1 MTAIRVHD
9 RQMDDASDV
18 RQLLD
23 GLYDT
28 VATGDASPWAAAL
41 AEDALVIGTDEAE
54 WWQGR
59 EAAMRVIQAQV
70 AELQEAG
77 LRYSGSDP
85 QVAGMGDVLWI
96 ADRPAAVLPDG
107 TTLPLRLTMVATR
120 DGGALVVR
128 QLHLSVGAPNEEA
141 LQQQLTV

>member
-1 MTAIRVHD
+1 
-9 RQMDDASDV
+9 MDDASDV
-18 RQLLD
+18 RQLFD

-28 VATGDASPWAAAL
+28 LATGDASPWADAL

-54 WWQGR
+54 WWQGK

-70 AELQEAG
+70 TELHEAG

-85 QVAGMGDVLWI
+85 QIAGAGDVIWV

-107 TTLPLRLTMVATR
+107 TSLPLRLTVVATR
-120 DGGALVVR
+120 DGDALVIR
-128 QLHLSVGAPNEEA
+128 QLHVSVGAPNEEA